1 MLEILIGAEWAAA
14 PTRVWGVRPLS
25 WEDGQSH
32 LAACSQPPTQPTL
45 LAPVSPELTDQH
57 QINNGGLIFSIRAV
71 CGLAALGDPESKA

>member
-1 MLEILIGAEWAAA
+1 MLEILIGAEWAAV

-32 LAACSQPPTQPTL
+32 LGACSQPPTQPTL
-45 LAPVSPELTDQH
+45 LAPVSLELTDQR
-57 QINNGGLIFSIRAV
+57 QINNGGLIFSIRTV